1 MRENRMNDDRI
12 FDISVSNY
20 LYVNMLKHAF
30 IMDMMC
36 MCVCKSSPQSSTK
49 FQSHRMRCILSLEEE
64 KNSFKLRSLKN
75 KIQRFYCIYLVSS
88 YSNVN
93 IGVDFILVSGFY
105 FIEENEKKQKRKP
118 TREET
123 QAATLCFEN
132 AHMH

>member
-1 MRENRMNDDRI
+1 
-12 FDISVSNY
+12 
-20 LYVNMLKHAF
+20 
-30 IMDMMC
+30 
-36 MCVCKSSPQSSTK
+36 
-49 FQSHRMRCILSLEEE
+49 MRCILSLEEE
-64 KNSFKLRSLKN
+64 ENSFKLRSLKN
-75 KIQRFYCIYLVSS
+75 KIQRIYCIYLVSS